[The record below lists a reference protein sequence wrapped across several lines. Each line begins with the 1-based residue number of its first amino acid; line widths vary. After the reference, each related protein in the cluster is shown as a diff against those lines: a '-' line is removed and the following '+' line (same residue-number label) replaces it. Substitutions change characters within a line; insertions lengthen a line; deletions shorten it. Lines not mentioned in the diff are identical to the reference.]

1 MIWMLEIIFYGE
13 TGGKI
18 MNNTPVANRKHIAI
32 FGKRNSGKSSL
43 MNAIIGQEISIVSDT
58 KGTTTDPVSK
68 TMELIPFG
76 PVIFIDTA
84 GIDDEGE
91 LGNLRIEK
99 SKRILNRTDLALYVI
114 EQGDYDFYHY
124 ENLKREFKKYNIPYI
139 TVINK
144 ADYINADISNYDFIE
159 KKILVSAKENL
170 KIHDLKNLIIDKLSI
185 IEEEIPLLGDLLPY
199 GSTVLMVV
207 PVDSEAPKGR
217 LILPQVQLIRECLDY
232 GIKSYVVRD
241 TELKQALDDINKIDL
256 VVTDSQAF
264 KYVESIIPIDMKLT
278 GFSTLFARHKGDL
291 KEYIRGIENL
301 KKLDEDSRIL
311 ISESCSHNHSHEDIG
326 RVKIPKLLQ
335 EKLGKKLN
343 FTFKMGHDFPRDVG
357 EFDFVIHCGSC
368 MLNRK
373 TMITRTRI
381 CSEKGIE
388 ITNYGLVLAYVN
400 GIFDRSIEIFEG
412 TY

>member
-1 MIWMLEIIFYGE
+1 
-13 TGGKI
+13 
-18 MNNTPVANRKHIAI
+18 MNNTPVANRKHIGI

-43 MNAIIGQEISIVSDT
+43 MNAIIGQEISIVSNT

-76 PVIFIDTA
+76 PVVFIDTA

-99 SKRILNRTDLALYVI
+99 SKKILNRTDLALYVI
-114 EQGDYDFYHY
+114 ESGDYDFSHY
-124 ENLKREFKKYNIPYI
+124 ESLKREFKKYNIPYI

-144 ADYINADISNYDFIE
+144 VDDENTDTSSYDFIE
-159 KKILVSAKENL
+159 EKIFTSAKENL
-170 KIHDLKNLIIDKLSI
+170 KIHDLKNLMIDKLSVM
-185 IEEEIPLLGDLLPY
+185 EEEIPLLGDLLPY

-232 GIKSYVVRD
+232 GMKSYVVRD
-241 TELKQALDDINKIDL
+241 TELEQAIKEIEKIDL

-264 KYVESIIPIDMKLT
+264 KYVESIVPRDIKLT

-291 KEYIRGIENL
+291 KEYIKGIEYI
-301 KKLDEDSRIL
+301 KDLDENSRIL
-311 ISESCSHNHSHEDIG
+311 ISESCTHNHSHEDIG
-326 RVKIPKLLQ
+326 RVKIPNLLQ
-335 EKLGKKLN
+335 KKLGKNLN

-373 TMITRTRI
+373 TMITRTSL
-381 CSEKGIE
+381 CAEKNIK
-388 ITNYGLVLAYVN
+388 ITNYGLLLAYVN
-400 GIFDRSIEIFEG
+400 DIFDRSIEIFEG